1 MSATAPL
8 GLQAS
13 ELDELHTF
21 LVGRAEAGAL
31 MLDAVHG
38 LLTAIVV
45 GPEPI
50 PANEWLGH
58 IIGEEG
64 GFENEEQANRVLTLL
79 IRLYNSIVQ
88 ELEAL
93 SYQAIFGEIDPF
105 EGEDEDEDEAGQDV
119 DHAAEGES
127 ETVLSARGWCEGFS
141 LGVDL
146 RSGVWEARM
155 QGDPQLLDL
164 LSPLIAVAAHEG
176 LFEVD
181 PGEEIAELSD
191 EEFEIALNSVAAA
204 VADVQQYWRNQP
216 AGPEENFPPNEPGQR
231 PLLRKRGGHWLH

>member
-8 GLQAS
+8 GLLAS
-13 ELDELHTF
+13 ELDELHSF

-50 PANEWLGH
+50 PASEWLGR

-64 GFENEEQANRVLTLL
+64 GFENEEQANRVLSLL

-93 SYQAIFGEIDPF
+93 SYQPIFGEIDPSEF
-105 EGEDEDEDEAGQDV
+105 DEEDQDTVPAEQETDPAEDREM
-119 DHAAEGES
+119 
-127 ETVLSARGWCEGFS
+127 VLSARGWCEGFS
-141 LGVDL
+141 LGVEL

-176 LFEVD
+176 LFEAE
-181 PGEEIAELSD
+181 PGEEIEELSD
-191 EEFEIALNSVAAA
+191 QEFEIALNSIAGA

-216 AGPEENFPPNEPGQR
+216 TGPEENFPPSQPGQR

>member
-93 SYQAIFGEIDPF
+93 SYQPIFGEIDP
-105 EGEDEDEDEAGQDV
+105 
-119 DHAAEGES
+119 
-127 ETVLSARGWCEGFS
+127 
-141 LGVDL
+141 
-146 RSGVWEARM
+146 
-155 QGDPQLLDL
+155 
-164 LSPLIAVAAHEG
+164 
-176 LFEVD
+176 
-181 PGEEIAELSD
+181 
-191 EEFEIALNSVAAA
+191 
-204 VADVQQYWRNQP
+204 
-216 AGPEENFPPNEPGQR
+216 
-231 PLLRKRGGHWLH
+231 

>member
-93 SYQAIFGEIDPF
+93 SYQPIFGEIDPF
-105 EGEDEDEDEAGQDV
+105 EDDGEDSPQAADEDQN
-119 DHAAEGES
+119 EG

-216 AGPEENFPPNEPGQR
+216 AGPEENFPPSEPGQR

>member
-1 MSATAPL
+1 MNATAPL

-13 ELDELHTF
+13 ELDELHRF
-21 LVGRAEAGAL
+21 LVARAEAGAL

-50 PANEWLGH
+50 PASEWLDH
-58 IIGEEG
+58 IIGEHG
-64 GFENEEQANRVLTLL
+64 GFENEEQANRILSLL

-88 ELEAL
+88 ELEGM
-93 SYQAIFGEIDPF
+93 SYQPIFGEVDLLH
-105 EGEDEDEDEAGQDV
+105 EDDDLG
-119 DHAAEGES
+119 AEPADTEPGS
-127 ETVLSARGWCEGFS
+127 SDSVLSARGWCEGFS

-146 RSGVWEARM
+146 RSGIWEARM

-176 LFEVD
+176 LFEVEAD
-181 PGEEIAELSD
+181 EELDELSD